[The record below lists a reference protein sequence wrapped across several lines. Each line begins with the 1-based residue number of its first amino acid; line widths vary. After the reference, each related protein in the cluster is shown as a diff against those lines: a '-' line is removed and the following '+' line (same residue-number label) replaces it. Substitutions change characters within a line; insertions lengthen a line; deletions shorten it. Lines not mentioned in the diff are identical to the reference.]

1 MDLKSLEHV
10 RTHTFRMPKFVVN
23 SHFLHIFKMKKPYG
37 VTQSMKN
44 LSSLYSQD
52 KDSLI

>member
-10 RTHTFRMPKFVVN
+10 RTHTFRMQKFVVN
-23 SHFLHIFKMKKPYG
+23 FLHIFKMKKPYG

-44 LSSLYSQD
+44 LSSLDSQD